1 MHFVLFHFNQSA
13 VLMILS
19 IMTLE
24 VTRMV
29 PCLIDVEE
37 DEENEKDFSP

>member
-1 MHFVLFHFNQSA
+1 
-13 VLMILS
+13 MILS

-37 DEENEKDFSP
+37 DEENEKDFSPWKIDNSSEEATF